1 MQSTT
6 ELFLSHSTAKLT
18 EMTRYIETCL
28 LMLNFDQVWFRGH
41 PDHNSIGNLI
51 LHLSG
56 NVRQWIGSS
65 IGGEPDVRQRDQ
77 EFASSSRTDTPELL
91 AALQSTVNDAVSI
104 LKNLPPG
111 RLTEVVSTQDGERS
125 VLDVIYQVVG
135 HFQQHTGQIIFET
148 KRLTGEDL
156 KFYVPPK
163 KSS

>member
-1 MQSTT
+1 MQSTG
-6 ELFLSHSTAKLT
+6 ELFLAHSSSKLT
-18 EMTRYIETCL
+18 QMTGYIEACL
-28 LMLNFDQVWFRGH
+28 EKLDADQVWKGSH
-41 PDHNSIGNLI
+41 DSQNSIGNLI

-65 IGGEPDVRQRDQ
+65 IGGLPDVRQRDA
-77 EFASSSRTDTPELL
+77 EFARSSRMDTPALL
-91 AALQSTVNDAVSI
+91 AALQGTVRDAVSI

-111 RLTEVVSTQDGERS
+111 RLTAVVSTQDGDRS
-125 VLDVIYQVVG
+125 VLEVIYQVVG

-156 KFYVPPK
+156 KFYSPPK